1 MKKKKKDSRNQS
13 TVASYSAR
21 IAQKHWMYSDIYIE
35 GKREYKQ
42 KTKKKVATAAT
53 VLLGI
58 VATVVFFFFFSNWFM
73 FFFLILILVDIYIVI
88 MTQQIFTIIDVSIS
102 YKLK

>member
-42 KTKKKVATAAT
+42 KTKKKVS
-53 VLLGI
+53 
-58 VATVVFFFFFSNWFM
+58 TVV
-73 FFFLILILVDIYIVI
+73 IVPLGTVAI
-88 MTQQIFTIIDVSIS
+88 VPLLFKT
-102 YKLK
+102 KKKNK